1 MRHYLEFTTEGE
13 ILEHKTQS
21 TEFISTEFIDYKFIE
36 SIIWNNTTFII
47 LFNQN
52 EKITKNKNNNNQLKL
67 NLTSLPFYKKN
78 IYGNFLLFVIDSIN
92 NIKSLTENKFLKFL
106 NKHKKD
112 LQDIEDYSSDDFN
125 LSE

>member
-21 TEFISTEFIDYKFIE
+21 TEFISTEFMDYKFIE

-52 EKITKNKNNNNQLKL
+52 EKITKNKNKNQLKL
-67 NLTSLPFYKKN
+67 NLTSLPFYQKN